1 MLQAIENTNRETIVR
16 FSALKIDTCY
26 PLSGIKG
33 ACVLRGE
40 VVDADYGSIE
50 QVQKIL
56 MGV

>member
-1 MLQAIENTNRETIVR
+1 MLQAIKNTNRETIVR
-16 FSALKIDTCY
+16 FSALKIDTCHS
-26 PLSGIKG
+26 PSGIRG
-33 ACVLRGE
+33 AFVLRRE